1 MVTEAAR
8 PAIPAHPAPAPRP
21 TGLWSWVT
29 TVDHKRI
36 GIMYLFTTFFFFA
49 AGGLMALVIRLQLE
63 HANNQVVSAQA
74 YDQLFTMHGTTM
86 IFLFVVP
93 VMAGFGNYL
102 VPLQIGARDMAFPKL
117 NAASYWL
124 LLAGGIVMY
133 SSFVWGGGPADTGWT
148 GYPPLSVLSPGHG
161 LDLWIVGLHILGI
174 SSLLGAVNFIC
185 TIHNM
190 RAPGMRLTRMPLFT
204 WTIDVYSVMI
214 VVAGP
219 VLAGALTMLLMDRNY
234 GTSFYQA
241 ATHGPIL
248 YQHLFWFYSHPVV
261 YVMALPGFGMI
272 SEIIPVFSRKPLFG
286 YKALVYS
293 VVAIAFLGFL
303 VWGHHMFAVGFS
315 TPLQIWFMLAS
326 FAIGVPTGV
335 KIFNWIGTMW
345 MGRIRFEPP
354 MLYAVAFIG
363 LFMIGGLS
371 GIFLAAFPIDLYVTD
386 SYFVVAHFHYVLGT
400 VPVFAVL
407 GGVHFWFPKMTGRML
422 DRALAIRAFWII
434 FVGFNLTFFPMH
446 DLGLSGMPRRIA
458 TYTNHSWDTP
468 NLVATIGAFILAT
481 GILMVFWNCIHSLRV
496 GRLAPADPW
505 GGEQPRVVHLLA
517 AAAPQLRRP
526 APDPQRAA
534 AVRSAPRGG
543 RRGGGRLTD
552 DDARQA
558 NRPPQHRPR
567 AQAVAGLAPDLRR
580 DAPDRGD
587 RPLWLTT
594 TDPGPA
600 TSICQSRRRCPLRRR
615 WGSHWCCSAWCRT
628 RASGGSRSSR
638 SG

>member
-1 MVTEAAR
+1 MVTEASAAPHPGTAR
-8 PAIPAHPAPAPRP
+8 PAS
-21 TGLWSWVT
+21 GLWSWVT

-36 GIMYLFTTFFFFA
+36 GIMYLYTTFFFFA
-49 AGGLMALVIRLQLE
+49 VGGLMALAIRLQLE
-63 HANNQVVSAQA
+63 HANNQVVSAES
-74 YDQLFTMHGTTM
+74 YDRLFTMHGTTM

-93 VMAGFGNYL
+93 VMAAFGNYL
-102 VPLQIGARDMAFPKL
+102 VPLQIGARDMAFPRL
-117 NAASYWL
+117 NAASFWL
-124 LLAGGIVMY
+124 LLFGGLVMY
-133 SSFVWGGGPADTGWT
+133 SSFVWGGGAADAGWT
-148 GYPPLSVLSPGHG
+148 AYPPLSVISPGHG

-174 SSLLGAVNFIC
+174 SSLLGAINFIC

-204 WTIDVYSVMI
+204 WAIDIYAVMI
-214 VVAGP
+214 VIAGP
-219 VLAGALTMLLMDRNY
+219 VLAGALTMLLLDRNY
-234 GTSFYQA
+234 GTSFYQP

-293 VVAIAFLGFL
+293 IVAIAFLGFL

-326 FAIGVPTGV
+326 MAIGVPTGV

-407 GGVHFWFPKMTGRML
+407 GGVHFWYPKMSGRML

-434 FVGFNLTFFPMH
+434 FVGFNMTFFPMH
-446 DLGLSGMPRRIA
+446 DLGLSGMPRRVS
-458 TYTNHSWDTP
+458 TYTNNAWDTA
-468 NLVATIGAFILAT
+468 NLISTIGAFVLAT
-481 GILMVFWNCIHSLRV
+481 GILMVLWNCLHSLRA

-505 GGEQPRVVHLLA
+505 GANSLEWYTSSPPPPHNFDDLPPIRSE
-517 AAAPQLRRP
+517 RP
-526 APDPQRAA
+526 
-534 AVRSAPRGG
+534 
-543 RRGGGRLTD
+543 LY
-552 DDARQA
+552 
-558 NRPPQHRPR
+558 
-567 AQAVAGLAPDLRR
+567 DLRR
-580 DAPDRGD
+580 DAAAAAAGD
-587 RPLWLTT
+587 
-594 TDPGPA
+594 
-600 TSICQSRRRCPLRRR
+600 
-615 WGSHWCCSAWCRT
+615 
-628 RASGGSRSSR
+628 
-638 SG
+638 

>member
-1 MVTEAAR
+1 MVTEPQA
-8 PAIPAHPAPAPRP
+8 PPIPAHPAPAPRP
-21 TGLWSWVT
+21 SGIWSWVT

-63 HANNQVVSAQA
+63 HANNQVVSAEA

-133 SSFVWGGGPADTGWT
+133 SSFVWGGGPADAGWT

-161 LDLWIVGLHILGI
+161 LDLWIVGLHILGT

-214 VVAGP
+214 VIAGP

-272 SEIIPVFSRKPLFG
+272 SEIIPVFSGKPLFG

-335 KIFNWIGTMW
+335 KIFNWIGTLW

-363 LFMIGGLS
+363 LFLIGGLS
-371 GIFLAAFPIDLYVTD
+371 GIFLAAFTIDLNVTD

-407 GGVHFWFPKMTGRML
+407 GGVHYWFPKMSGRML
-422 DRALAIRAFWII
+422 DRALAVRAFWII
-434 FVGFNLTFFPMH
+434 FVGFNMTFFPMH
-446 DLGLSGMPRRIA
+446 DLGLSGMPRRVA
-458 TYTNHSWDTP
+458 TYTNHTWDTP

-481 GILMVFWNCIHSLRV
+481 GVLMVLWNCIHSLRV
-496 GRLAPADPW
+496 GRVAPADPW
-505 GGEQPRVVHLLA
+505 GGNSLEWYTSSPPPAHNFDDLPPIRSERPLYDLRREA
-517 AAAPQLRRP
+517 AAA
-526 APDPQRAA
+526 AA
-534 AVRSAPRGG
+534 
-543 RRGGGRLTD
+543 
-552 DDARQA
+552 
-558 NRPPQHRPR
+558 
-567 AQAVAGLAPDLRR
+567 
-580 DAPDRGD
+580 GD
-587 RPLWLTT
+587 
-594 TDPGPA
+594 
-600 TSICQSRRRCPLRRR
+600 
-615 WGSHWCCSAWCRT
+615 
-628 RASGGSRSSR
+628 
-638 SG
+638 

>member
-1 MVTEAAR
+1 MVTEAHAS
-8 PAIPAHPAPAPRP
+8 PMSAPPK
-21 TGLWSWVT
+21 TGLWSWIT

-63 HANNQVVSAQA
+63 HANNTVVSAEQ

-102 VPLQIGARDMAFPKL
+102 VPLQIGARDMAFPRL
-117 NAASYWL
+117 NAASFWL
-124 LLAGGIVMY
+124 LLFGGMVMY
-133 SSFVWGGGPADTGWT
+133 SSFVWGGGPADAGWT
-148 GYPPLSVLSPGHG
+148 GYPPLSVISPGHG

-174 SSLLGAVNFIC
+174 SSLLGGINFIC

-204 WTIDVYSVMI
+204 WTIDVYSVML

-272 SEIIPVFSRKPLFG
+272 SEIIPVFSGKPLFG

-315 TPLQIWFMLAS
+315 TPLQVWFMLVS

-363 LFMIGGLS
+363 LFLIGGLS
-371 GIFLAAFPIDLYVTD
+371 GIFLAAFPIDLQLTD

-400 VPVFAVL
+400 VPVFAVM
-407 GGVHFWFPKMTGRML
+407 GGLHFWFPKMSGRLL

-434 FVGFNLTFFPMH
+434 FVGFNMTFFPMH
-446 DLGLSGMPRRIA
+446 DLGLSGMPRRIS
-458 TYTNHSWDTP
+458 TYTNHAWDTP
-468 NLVATIGAFILAT
+468 NLVSTLGAFILAT
-481 GILMVFWNCIHSLRV
+481 GVLMVMWNCIHSLRV

-505 GGEQPRVVHLLA
+505 GANSLEWYTSSPPPPHNFDDLPPIRSERPLYDLRREA
-517 AAAPQLRRP
+517 AAA
-526 APDPQRAA
+526 AA
-534 AVRSAPRGG
+534 
-543 RRGGGRLTD
+543 
-552 DDARQA
+552 
-558 NRPPQHRPR
+558 
-567 AQAVAGLAPDLRR
+567 
-580 DAPDRGD
+580 GD
-587 RPLWLTT
+587 
-594 TDPGPA
+594 
-600 TSICQSRRRCPLRRR
+600 
-615 WGSHWCCSAWCRT
+615 
-628 RASGGSRSSR
+628 
-638 SG
+638 

>member
-1 MVTEAAR
+1 MVTEAHA
-8 PAIPAHPAPAPRP
+8 PPIPAHPEPAPRP
-21 TGLWSWVT
+21 SGIWSWVT

-36 GIMYLFTTFFFFA
+36 GILYLFTTFFFFA

-63 HANNQVVSAQA
+63 HANNQVVSPQA

-371 GIFLAAFPIDLYVTD
+371 GIFLAAFPIDLYATD

-446 DLGLSGMPRRIA
+446 DLGLSGMPRRVA

-481 GILMVFWNCIHSLRV
+481 GILMVLWNCIHSLRV

-505 GGEQPRVVHLLA
+505 GANSLEWYTSSPPPPHNFDDLPPIRSERPLYDLRREA
-517 AAAPQLRRP
+517 AAA
-526 APDPQRAA
+526 AA
-534 AVRSAPRGG
+534 
-543 RRGGGRLTD
+543 
-552 DDARQA
+552 
-558 NRPPQHRPR
+558 
-567 AQAVAGLAPDLRR
+567 
-580 DAPDRGD
+580 GD
-587 RPLWLTT
+587 
-594 TDPGPA
+594 
-600 TSICQSRRRCPLRRR
+600 
-615 WGSHWCCSAWCRT
+615 
-628 RASGGSRSSR
+628 
-638 SG
+638 

>member
-1 MVTEAAR
+1 MATEAHTAPHAAPAR
-8 PAIPAHPAPAPRP
+8 PV
-21 TGLWSWVT
+21 TGAWSWVT

-36 GIMYLFTTFFFFA
+36 GIMYLYTTFFFFA
-49 AGGLMALVIRLQLE
+49 VGGLMALAIRLQLE
-63 HANNQVVSAQA
+63 HANNQVVSAES
-74 YDQLFTMHGTTM
+74 YDRLFTMHGTTM

-93 VMAGFGNYL
+93 VMAAFGNYL
-102 VPLQIGARDMAFPKL
+102 VPLQIGARDMAFPRL
-117 NAASYWL
+117 NAASFWL
-124 LLAGGIVMY
+124 LLFGGLVMY
-133 SSFVWGGGPADTGWT
+133 SSFLWGGGAADAGWT
-148 GYPPLSVLSPGHG
+148 AYPPLSVLSPGHG

-174 SSLLGAVNFIC
+174 SSLIGAINFIC

-204 WTIDVYSVMI
+204 WAIDVYAIMI
-214 VVAGP
+214 VIAGP

-234 GTSFYQA
+234 GTSFYQP

-272 SEIIPVFSRKPLFG
+272 SEIVPVFSRKPLFG

-293 VVAIAFLGFL
+293 IVAIAFLGFL

-315 TPLQIWFMLAS
+315 TPLQIWFMIAS
-326 FAIGVPTGV
+326 MAIGVPTGV

-407 GGVHFWFPKMTGRML
+407 GGLHYWYPKMSGRML
-422 DRALAIRAFWII
+422 DRTLAVRAFWII
-434 FVGFNLTFFPMH
+434 FIGFNMTFFPMH
-446 DLGLSGMPRRIA
+446 DLGLSGMPRRVS

-468 NLVATIGAFILAT
+468 NLISTIGAFVLGA
-481 GILMVFWNCIHSLRV
+481 GILMVLWNCIHSLRV
-496 GRLAPADPW
+496 GRIAPADPW
-505 GGEQPRVVHLLA
+505 GANSLEWYTSSPPPPHNFDELPPIRSE
-517 AAAPQLRRP
+517 RP
-526 APDPQRAA
+526 
-534 AVRSAPRGG
+534 
-543 RRGGGRLTD
+543 LY
-552 DDARQA
+552 
-558 NRPPQHRPR
+558 
-567 AQAVAGLAPDLRR
+567 DLRR
-580 DAPDRGD
+580 EAAATAATGD
-587 RPLWLTT
+587 
-594 TDPGPA
+594 
-600 TSICQSRRRCPLRRR
+600 
-615 WGSHWCCSAWCRT
+615 
-628 RASGGSRSSR
+628 
-638 SG
+638 

>member
-1 MVTEAAR
+1 MVTEANA
-8 PAIPAHPAPAPRP
+8 PAIPARPAPAPRP
-21 TGLWSWVT
+21 SGIWSWVT

-133 SSFVWGGGPADTGWT
+133 SSFVWGGGPADAGWT

-272 SEIIPVFSRKPLFG
+272 SEIIPVFSGKPLFG

-335 KIFNWIGTMW
+335 KIFNWIGTLW

-363 LFMIGGLS
+363 LFLIGGLS
-371 GIFLAAFPIDLYVTD
+371 GIFLAAFTIDLNVTD

-407 GGVHFWFPKMTGRML
+407 GGVHYWFPKMSGRML
-422 DRALAIRAFWII
+422 DRALAVRAFWII
-434 FVGFNLTFFPMH
+434 FVGFNMTFFPMH
-446 DLGLSGMPRRIA
+446 DLGLSGMPRRVA
-458 TYTNHSWDTP
+458 TYTNHTWDTP
-468 NLVATIGAFILAT
+468 NLVATTGAFILAT
-481 GILMVFWNCIHSLRV
+481 GVLMVLWNCIHSLRV

-505 GGEQPRVVHLLA
+505 GGNSLEWYTSSPPPPHNFDDLPPIRSERPLYDLRREA
-517 AAAPQLRRP
+517 AAA
-526 APDPQRAA
+526 
-534 AVRSAPRGG
+534 
-543 RRGGGRLTD
+543 
-552 DDARQA
+552 
-558 NRPPQHRPR
+558 
-567 AQAVAGLAPDLRR
+567 AGD
-580 DAPDRGD
+580 
-587 RPLWLTT
+587 
-594 TDPGPA
+594 
-600 TSICQSRRRCPLRRR
+600 
-615 WGSHWCCSAWCRT
+615 
-628 RASGGSRSSR
+628 
-638 SG
+638 

>member
-1 MVTEAAR
+1 MVTEATPAAPPVAVR
-8 PAIPAHPAPAPRP
+8 PA

-36 GIMYLFTTFFFFA
+36 GILYLFTTFFFFA
-49 AGGLMALVIRLQLE
+49 VGGLMALVIRLQLE
-63 HANNQVVSAQA
+63 HANNQVVSAES
-74 YDQLFTMHGTTM
+74 YDRLFTMHGTTM

-93 VMAGFGNYL
+93 VMAAFGNYL
-102 VPLQIGARDMAFPKL
+102 VPLQIGARDMAFPRL

-124 LLAGGIVMY
+124 LLFGGLVMY
-133 SSFVWGGGPADTGWT
+133 SSFVWGGGAADAGWT
-148 GYPPLSVLSPGHG
+148 AYPPLSVLSPGHG

-174 SSLLGAVNFIC
+174 SSLIGAINFIC

-204 WTIDVYSVMI
+204 WAVDIYAVMI
-214 VVAGP
+214 ILAGP

-234 GTSFYQA
+234 GTTFYQA

-272 SEIIPVFSRKPLFG
+272 SEIVPVFSGKPLFG

-293 VVAIAFLGFL
+293 IVAIAFLGFL

-315 TPLQIWFMLAS
+315 TPLSIWFMLAS
-326 FAIGVPTGV
+326 FAIAVPTGV

-363 LFMIGGLS
+363 LFLIGGLS

-407 GGVHFWFPKMTGRML
+407 GGVHFWFPKMSGRML

-434 FVGFNLTFFPMH
+434 FVGFNMTFFPMH
-446 DLGLSGMPRRIA
+446 DLGLSGMPRRVS
-458 TYTNHSWDTP
+458 TYTNHAWDAA
-468 NLVATIGAFILAT
+468 NLISTIGAFVLAT
-481 GILMVFWNCIHSLRV
+481 GVLMVLWNCIHSLRV
-496 GRLAPADPW
+496 GRIAPADPW
-505 GGEQPRVVHLLA
+505 GANSLEWYTSSPPPPHNFDEIPPIRSERPMYDLRREA
-517 AAAPQLRRP
+517 AAA
-526 APDPQRAA
+526 
-534 AVRSAPRGG
+534 
-543 RRGGGRLTD
+543 T
-552 DDARQA
+552 
-558 NRPPQHRPR
+558 
-567 AQAVAGLAPDLRR
+567 AGD
-580 DAPDRGD
+580 
-587 RPLWLTT
+587 
-594 TDPGPA
+594 
-600 TSICQSRRRCPLRRR
+600 
-615 WGSHWCCSAWCRT
+615 
-628 RASGGSRSSR
+628 
-638 SG
+638 